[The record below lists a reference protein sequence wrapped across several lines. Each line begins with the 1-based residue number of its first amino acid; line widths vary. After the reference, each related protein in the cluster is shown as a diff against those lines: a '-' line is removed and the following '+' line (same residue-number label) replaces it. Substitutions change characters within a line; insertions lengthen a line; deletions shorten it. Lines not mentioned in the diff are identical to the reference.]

1 MSSYSNNVFIF
12 QMGGKEERKKE
23 IEEKL
28 KVLNA
33 KKHDLVQVLKQ
44 VIIQL
49 AMY

>member
-1 MSSYSNNVFIF
+1 MDS
-12 QMGGKEERKKE
+12 KEERKKE

-44 VIIQL
+44 VITRSSHVLNSARANI
-49 AMY
+49 